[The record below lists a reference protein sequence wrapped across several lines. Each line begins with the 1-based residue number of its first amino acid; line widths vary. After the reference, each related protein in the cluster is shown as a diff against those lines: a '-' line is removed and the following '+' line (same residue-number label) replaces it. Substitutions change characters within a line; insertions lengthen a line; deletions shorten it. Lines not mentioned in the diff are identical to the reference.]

1 MCPNKCYRGTCIC
14 THTHHQHLPYL
25 HYCPGEPT
33 ANDGD
38 TLAQEADLVDQSAL
52 NIREQQATEIRGLE
66 RYGERERSHVVLI
79 KLL

>member
-1 MCPNKCYRGTCIC
+1 MGIC

-66 RYGERERSHVVLI
+66 RYGERERNHVLLI

>member
-1 MCPNKCYRGTCIC
+1 MGIC

-25 HYCPGEPT
+25 HYSLCPGEPT

-66 RYGERERSHVVLI
+66 RYGERERNHVLLI